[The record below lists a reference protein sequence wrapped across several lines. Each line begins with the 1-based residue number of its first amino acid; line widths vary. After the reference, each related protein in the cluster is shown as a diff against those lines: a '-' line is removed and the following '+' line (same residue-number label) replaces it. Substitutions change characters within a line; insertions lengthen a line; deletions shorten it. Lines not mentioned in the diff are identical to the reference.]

1 MNSPVNSSASTLRV
15 TVLGCGSSGG
25 VPLATGN
32 WGACNPDNP
41 RNRRRRASILIE
53 ARGQTLLID
62 TGPDLRE
69 QLIMAQPE
77 RIDAVIYTH
86 SHADHIHGVD
96 DLRFYV
102 YRQRAQIPAY
112 MDALTHQEMQ
122 RKFGYLFPEGAA
134 GMPYPPLIRYQ
145 PLTPRFCIAEL
156 EIESFPQPHGNIIS
170 QGLKLGRFAYSTDCV
185 DLPATTLDR
194 LRDAKLD
201 VWIVD
206 ATRAEPHPAHAHV
219 AMALDWMEHVKP
231 QRGFLTHLSTMLDYD
246 ALCAQLPDFVRP
258 LYDGLVIEVPDRD
271 HSDATR

>member
-1 MNSPVNSSASTLRV
+1 MAYRLR
-15 TVLGCGSSGG
+15 
-25 VPLATGN
+25 LAT
-32 WGACNPDNP
+32 GACNPDNP

-134 GMPYPPLIRYQ
+134 GMPYPPLIHYQ
-145 PLTPRFCIAEL
+145 PLTPRFRIAEL

-185 DLPATTLDR
+185 DLPVTTLDR
-194 LRDAKLD
+194 LRTPSWMSGL
-201 VWIVD
+201 W
-206 ATRAEPHPAHAHV
+206 TPPAQSRIPRMPMSLWRWTGWSTSSRSV
-219 AMALDWMEHVKP
+219 A
-231 QRGFLTHLSTMLDYD
+231 FLLT
-246 ALCAQLPDFVRP
+246 
-258 LYDGLVIEVPDRD
+258 
-271 HSDATR
+271 